1 MENKKEYDFEFE
13 GKKADQLMDFV
24 IKTQEGSYTDEKP
37 QFADISYK
45 RLIIEEED
53 ITSEVEETGNNILL
67 FGISN

>member
-1 MENKKEYDFEFE
+1 MENKKEYNFEFE
-13 GKKADQLMDFV
+13 GKKADKLMDFV

>member
-1 MENKKEYDFEFE
+1 MENKKEYNFEFE

-24 IKTQEGSYTDEKP
+24 IKTQEGKYTEEKP
-37 QFADISYK
+37 QFTGISYK

-53 ITSEVEETGNNILL
+53 ISSQVEEAENNILL